1 MRKAHWLITA
11 ALVASVTA
19 CVTINVYFPAAAAE
33 KAAAE
38 FIDEVIG
45 DAARAAPQGAD
56 APRPRPLSALFSPI
70 GTAHA
75 QADLTIES
83 PQVQAIQ
90 QRMAQRFRGTLQSH
104 FDSGAL
110 GFTRDGRVE
119 IRDAAAVPLAAR
131 TSLKQAVADDNRDRD
146 AVYREIAIA
155 NGHPEWESQIRET
168 FASQWIERASPGWY
182 YQDASGA
189 WQRK

>member
-1 MRKAHWLITA
+1 MRKAHWLVTA
-11 ALVASVTA
+11 ALVATVSA

-38 FIDEVIG
+38 FIDQVIG
-45 DAARAAPQGAD
+45 EAPAAQPEAE
-56 APRPRPLSALFSPI
+56 APRSRPLSSLFSPI

-90 QRMAQRFRGTLQSH
+90 QRMAQRFRATLQAH

-131 TSLKQAVADDNRDRD
+131 TAVKQAVAEDNRDRD
-146 AVYREIAIA
+146 AVYREIAVA

-168 FASQWIERASPGWY
+168 FAAQWIERASPGWY

>member
-1 MRKAHWLITA
+1 MRKAHWLVTA
-11 ALVASVTA
+11 ALVATVSA

-45 DAARAAPQGAD
+45 EAPTSKGD
-56 APRPRPLSALFSPI
+56 VEAPRPRPLSARFSPI

-90 QRMAQRFRGTLQSH
+90 QRMAQRFRSTLQAH
-104 FDSGAL
+104 FDTGAL

-131 TSLKQAVADDNRDRD
+131 TALKQAVAEDNRDRD
-146 AVYREIAIA
+146 AVYREIAVA

-168 FASQWIERASPGWY
+168 FATQWIERASPGWY